1 MAREKSN
8 KSFLSKMFKLLYY
21 LVISFVC
28 LIVGFLI
35 FYIISSQLHANDE
48 DYKPGV
54 SIYTIVSPSMTPVI
68 KVYDVV
74 VNVKV
79 NDPTDINVGDIIT
92 YKSAA
97 ANSEGMTITHR
108 VIDVSTLPDGTYEY
122 MTQGDNN
129 SEPDS
134 VYVTFDNVIGK
145 EILIIPYLGKV
156 QMLIANQKG
165 WLFLLL
171 IPVSIY
177 LIIEVIKLI
186 DLFSLRKKV
195 NKVVGTTEDN
205 FIEKKRIEKL
215 KEEERKEKL
224 KEELAYIEV
233 KKDSK
238 QKSSNEPDSFLEK
251 YTETVVNVKENK
263 YANVIKPK
271 KAINIDPEPPKLKET
286 KVNVPKIKETIKSGL
301 KQTPLVE
308 PVEPTAL
315 TESVESVPSETPVIP
330 VIEEKIEI
338 LDTDE
343 LTSKIKEYDDK
354 IEKLDNL
361 IKDMETSKSEKKPK
375 VELEEEDYLKGSK
388 IRVTNIEDAKKRKRT
403 PKNTDLKLEDFTD
416 NLLPL
421 KEEIKESK
429 RETIERPVSEDIA
442 EIRAKELSKAVPLV
456 ENTSLIVDD
465 NKKEKLNLN
474 PNNVKKINRP
484 NKKRKITK
492 NVDIKISLNPNTIKK
507 VERPTKKKI
516 VQKSSKNESTKK
528 NKKPLIIIEKKK

>member
-456 ENTSLIVDD
+456 ENTSLILDD

>member
-48 DYKPGV
+48 DYKPGF

>member
-48 DYKPGV
+48 DYKPGF

-271 KAINIDPEPPKLKET
+271 KAINIDPEPPKPKET

-301 KQTPLVE
+301 KQTPPVE

-354 IEKLDNL
+354 IEELDNL

-456 ENTSLIVDD
+456 ENTSLILDD

>member
-8 KSFLSKMFKLLYY
+8 KSFLSKIFKLLYY

-145 EILIIPYLGKV
+145 EILIIPYLGKI

-177 LIIEVIKLI
+177 LIIEIIKLI

-251 YTETVVNVKENK
+251 YTETLVNVKENK
-263 YANVIKPK
+263 YANIIKPK
-271 KAINIDPEPPKLKET
+271 KAINIDSEPSKPKET

-301 KQTPLVE
+301 KQTPS
-308 PVEPTAL
+308 TS
-315 TESVESVPSETPVIP
+315 SVEQIAPVAS

-354 IEKLDNL
+354 IEELDNL
-361 IKDMETSKSEKKPK
+361 IKDMETSKTDKKTK
-375 VELEEEDYLKGSK
+375 IELEEDYLKGNK
-388 IRVTNIEDAKKRKRT
+388 IKVTNIEDAKKRKRN
-403 PKNTDLKLEDFTD
+403 PKNTDLKLEDFVDT
-416 NLLPL
+416 LIPL
-421 KEEIKESK
+421 KEESK
-429 RETIERPVSEDIA
+429 ASERKTIERPAGEDIA
-442 EIRAKELSKAVPLV
+442 EIRAKELSKAIPLV
-456 ENTSLIVDD
+456 ENTSSIVDN

-484 NKKRKITK
+484 NKKRKVTK

-516 VQKSSKNESTKK
+516 VQKSSKNESTNK
-528 NKKPLIIIEKKK
+528 NKKPLIVIEKKK

>member
-301 KQTPLVE
+301 KQTPPVE

>member
-271 KAINIDPEPPKLKET
+271 KAINIDPEPPKPKET

-301 KQTPLVE
+301 KQTPPVE

-315 TESVESVPSETPVIP
+315 TESVESVSSETPVIP

-354 IEKLDNL
+354 IEELDNL

-442 EIRAKELSKAVPLV
+442 EIRAKELSKAVSLV

>member
-301 KQTPLVE
+301 KQTPPVE

-315 TESVESVPSETPVIP
+315 TESVESVSSETPVIP

-354 IEKLDNL
+354 IEELDNL

-442 EIRAKELSKAVPLV
+442 EIRAKELSKAVSLV